1 MTVENDHAEMR
12 EVLAGAFT
20 SPNFQHLRGN
30 PNLCKGNHNSTKIAF
45 VIARKSRRFPNC
57 PLNCSDYDRIRA
69 AKRDGKADRFFIV
82 LAKFNKGIFT
92 YLDHIDLEK
101 ADEWLRNRP
110 PTRGPYGSFWP
121 LPLSFATTGFAD
133 DDADFD
139 EADEEF

>member
-1 MTVENDHAEMR
+1 M
-12 EVLAGAFT
+12 
-20 SPNFQHLRGN
+20 
-30 PNLCKGNHNSTKIAF
+30 
-45 VIARKSRRFPNC
+45 
-57 PLNCSDYDRIRA
+57 
-69 AKRDGKADRFFIV
+69 

-92 YLDHIDLEK
+92 YLDHIELEK

-121 LPLSFATTGFAD
+121 LPLNFATAGFAD